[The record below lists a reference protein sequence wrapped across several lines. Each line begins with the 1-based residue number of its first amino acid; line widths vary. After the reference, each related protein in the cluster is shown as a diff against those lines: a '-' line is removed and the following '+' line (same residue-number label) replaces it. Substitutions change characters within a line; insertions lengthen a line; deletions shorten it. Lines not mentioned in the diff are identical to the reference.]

1 MFYHGLFAER
11 AVYYGWA
18 MERVVERGFLPWIDG
33 RRGFELFFAEKWW
46 AEWVVVRM
54 VERTVERVVE
64 RMVLPRIV
72 CSRVV
77 LPRKGVGAGGR
88 FGGSSRQLWHN
99 GRYTKEG

>member
-33 RRGFELFFAEKWW
+33 RRGFE
-46 AEWVVVRM
+46 WVVVRV

-88 FGGSSRQLWHN
+88 FGGSSKQLWHN